1 VSKGFITTYF
11 IDLFVGVKM
20 KPRLYFLVLVA
31 LFLATLAC
39 NLPWAP
45 GVETPPPEPTVEI
58 TVVEPTPLP
67 PTETLEPE
75 PPPAIPTVEPTPE
88 SAACSQ
94 GMVPGTAFG
103 VEFCYPEVYSNGF
116 SQSLIPEF
124 RPEGGDLPGMVSHP
138 DMIEIILTG
147 YPVSNVYHDP
157 AVRIYP
163 VQGYMALNPY
173 IQNMVIELQALLNS
187 GDLHPTGSIP
197 FVPIFNAAQ
206 MMRAQIKY
214 LDFQNGKG
222 VRFITQYGQAAVPI
236 SNDSAF
242 YAFIG
247 LTDDGAYFLSATMPI
262 AHLWF
267 VDDVLIEPAE
277 GWSAFSENFEIY
289 IAEMEAGMLTQ
300 PADAF
305 NPDLTH
311 LDAMMESFLIPPGAI
326 P

>member
-1 VSKGFITTYF
+1 
-11 IDLFVGVKM
+11 M
-20 KPRLYFLVLVA
+20 KPRLYFFALIA

-39 NLPWAP
+39 NIPWAP
-45 GVETPPPEPTVEI
+45 GVEPPPPEPIVEI
-58 TVVEPTPLP
+58 TVAEPTPLP

-75 PPPAIPTVEPTPE
+75 PPPETPMVEPTPE
-88 SAACSQ
+88 SDACSQ

-124 RPEGGDLPGMVSHP
+124 LPDDGYIPSMAGHP

-147 YPVSNVYHDP
+147 YPVSNVYHSP

-163 VQGYMALNPY
+163 VQGFIALDPY
-173 IQNMVIELQALLNS
+173 IQNTVIELQALLSS

-262 AHLWF
+262 SHLWF
-267 VDDVLIEPAE
+267 VDNQLIEPAE
-277 GWSAFSENFEIY
+277 GWSAFSENYEIY
-289 IAEMEAGMLTQ
+289 IADMEAGLLTQ

-311 LDAMMESFLIPPGAI
+311 LDAMMESFLIPSGAI